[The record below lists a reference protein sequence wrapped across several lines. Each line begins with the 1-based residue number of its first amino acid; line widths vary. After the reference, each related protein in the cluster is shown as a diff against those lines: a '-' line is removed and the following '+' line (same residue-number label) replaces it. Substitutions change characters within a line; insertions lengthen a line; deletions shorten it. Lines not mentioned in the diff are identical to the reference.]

1 MSLRVSKRHGGTG
14 LRGKGRWISV
24 NPRPDWSTQ
33 RIKKKKKISQERG
46 RGPREERGYIR
57 NKSSH
62 KITQQP

>member
-33 RIKKKKKISQERG
+33 RIKKKKKSVKKEEGGQG
-46 RGPREERGYIR
+46 RKGVI
-57 NKSSH
+57 
-62 KITQQP
+62 